1 MQRESR
7 VLTLRDDERISRFN
21 PGIVK
26 GKGKDTKPIE
36 IQSLDLADESN
47 LEEDIKW
54 AESNFEEF
62 IPKNKDICKDI
73 DVIRHTSKNNIAD
86 KTGSETCEFKVVE
99 KVNNNIKLDE
109 IKKEDTKN
117 IKTDL
122 NVPSKLEP
130 PDSAGNKKKII
141 TEESEIIKKCC

>member
-54 AESNFEEF
+54 AESNFDEF
-62 IPKNKDICKDI
+62 IPKNKDVCKDI
-73 DVIRHTSKNNIAD
+73 VVIRLTSRDNIAYI
-86 KTGSETCEFKVVE
+86 TGSGTCKVKTVE
-99 KVNNNIKLDE
+99 KVHSNTEFDE
-109 IKKEDTKN
+109 IKEEDTKKN
-117 IKTDL
+117 SVTMSRHIIKDNKECKTDL
-122 NVPSKLEP
+122 NASNKPKP
-130 PDSAGNKKKII
+130 PDYAGN
-141 TEESEIIKKCC
+141 